1 MKKGLITCILLMIS
15 VFIFSMS
22 FYNPIGPTLLP
33 AAGLYLNP
41 PKDLKTN
48 LWRTLDEAQALVFKE
63 QADFIVLPVAYG
75 IQLINKGANY
85 KLAGVSLWKTFYL
98 VSSQN
103 ITDVKQLEGKR
114 VLTIHG
120 PGQTA
125 DLILKMVKKE
135 MNLNFDIV
143 YVKSGADIIQLLA
156 SGKESIAVLPEPF
169 VSLAEVKTKGKISPK
184 LDIQS
189 LYYKVSK
196 SINKIPIAGLF
207 IKNSVDIAS
216 ANEVITAYR
225 SSTNEFFTNNTN
237 EAVNFVVKSMG
248 GKMPKLVIEK
258 AAKRSEIFYK
268 TDIGSV
274 LNYFK
279 ILKKFNFID
288 DYSKDMLY
296 LK

>member
-1 MKKGLITCILLMIS
+1 MKKFLIVSIILIVS
-15 VFIFSMS
+15 VSIFSMS

-33 AAGLYLNP
+33 AAGLYIAP

-48 LWRTLDEAQALVFKE
+48 LWRTLDEAQTIVLKE

-103 ITDVKQLEGKR
+103 IKDVKQLEGKR

-156 SGKESIAVLPEPF
+156 SNKESIAVLPEPF

-189 LYYKVSK
+189 IYYKVSK

-207 IKNSVDIAS
+207 IKNSINVS
-216 ANEVITAYR
+216 TANEIINAYR
-225 SSTNEFFTNNTN
+225 KSTNDFFINNTN
-237 EAVNFVVKSMG
+237 EAIDFVVKSMG
-248 GKMPKLVIEK
+248 GKMPKPVIEK
-258 AAKRSEIFYK
+258 AAKRSEIIYK
-268 TDIGSV
+268 TDIGNV
-274 LNYFK
+274 LNYLK

-288 DYSKDMLY
+288 NYSKDMLY